1 MSRSMSLVLQVA
13 LPALVT
19 RHTVSGA
26 HRAGNGSSIALP
38 LPAHVGLTES
48 APASRLGNHIDTVG
62 GEILLAIFPSTSLG
76 SALSRCPYFNPETI
90 SGQALDRPGLLH
102 KRARLRCILRPCPAG
117 SPGIRLAPEWGRAE
131 GGARVVGTPIVP
143 CQTGDPTVGSAPQRR
158 VCGRCLLVV
167 LSDYDMDA
175 ARGSRI
181 PGPMAVLAAD
191 FFGLRAALVLPQLT
205 AIYQLKP
212 RPLILSMQNGL

>member
-62 GEILLAIFPSTSLG
+62 GEILLAIFPGTSLG

-117 SPGIRLAPEWGRAE
+117 SPGIRLAPEWGRAQ
-131 GGARVVGTPIVP
+131 GGARAETPIVLGQWRS
-143 CQTGDPTVGSAPQRR
+143 QTPVLRATERR
-158 VCGRCLLVV
+158 AHGTRSPRCLVQSPWV
-167 LSDYDMDA
+167 YPP
-175 ARGSRI
+175 RGSGNPR
-181 PGPMAVLAAD
+181 PDGRSAAD
-191 FFGLRAALVLPQLT
+191 LFSL
-205 AIYQLKP
+205 
-212 RPLILSMQNGL
+212 